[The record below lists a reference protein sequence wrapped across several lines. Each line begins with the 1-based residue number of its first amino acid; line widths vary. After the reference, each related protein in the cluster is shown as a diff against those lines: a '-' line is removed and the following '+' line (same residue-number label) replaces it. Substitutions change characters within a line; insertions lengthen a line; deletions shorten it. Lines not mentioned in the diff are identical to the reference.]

1 MNVEQYTPRRCPP
14 NSRTGCHPST
24 WLPAPGGYSR
34 GRRPPLPQTGA
45 AAPRPCTDGVR
56 HAVDAHAADG
66 HIQIHIRQNNVCIRT
81 PLTQGHKVAFGNTI
95 HLKERC
101 HVEITIGVTGMTCDH
116 CVKAVTEEIMGIEDV
131 QNVEVELREGL
142 PSPVTITSTRE
153 LAPLEIESAVDE
165 AGYVVV

>member
-1 MNVEQYTPRRCPP
+1 M
-14 NSRTGCHPST
+14 
-24 WLPAPGGYSR
+24 
-34 GRRPPLPQTGA
+34 
-45 AAPRPCTDGVR
+45 
-56 HAVDAHAADG
+56 
-66 HIQIHIRQNNVCIRT
+66 
-81 PLTQGHKVAFGNTI
+81 AFGNTI